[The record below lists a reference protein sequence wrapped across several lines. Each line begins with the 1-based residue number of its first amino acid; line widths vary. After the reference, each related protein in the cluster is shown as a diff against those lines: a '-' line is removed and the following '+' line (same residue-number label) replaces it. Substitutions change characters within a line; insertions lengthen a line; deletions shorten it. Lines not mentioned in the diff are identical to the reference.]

1 MEGLL
6 IEDNAALQR
15 YEARLDGKVVAYAE
29 YRSIS
34 GAVMFTHTEVDE
46 DMEGKGLGSK
56 LIREAL
62 EDVKSKGLMAI
73 PMCPFVA
80 AFIRLLGRESVGVV
94 RGWFGSSRAG
104 FYRGGPAEKTVGKAH
119 GYTPGANAYRAVQP
133 KSMT

>member
-62 EDVKSKGLMAI
+62 EDVKSKGPMAI
-73 PMCPFVA
+73 FMCPFVA
-80 AFIRLLGRESVGVV
+80 AFIRLLGRESVEASGD
-94 RGWFGSSRAG
+94 GLARAG
-104 FYRGGPAEKTVGKAH
+104 RGFTKVSQQKKPWGKPTVIRRVRMLIERSS
-119 GYTPGANAYRAVQP
+119 PNR
-133 KSMT
+133 